1 MTMVKNNKHIV
12 SNVVVMV
19 CFLIICPSNVTIV
32 KFMMGIAHPIGV
44 IRL

>member
-1 MTMVKNNKHIV
+1 MTRAKNKKHIV
-12 SNVVVMV
+12 FNVGVMV

-32 KFMMGIAHPIGV
+32 KFMMRIAHPIGV